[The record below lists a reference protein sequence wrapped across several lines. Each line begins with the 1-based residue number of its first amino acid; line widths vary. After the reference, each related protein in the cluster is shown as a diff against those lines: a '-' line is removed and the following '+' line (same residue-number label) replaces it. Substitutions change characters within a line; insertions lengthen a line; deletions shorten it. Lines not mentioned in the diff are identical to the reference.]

1 MALGIDINKY
11 FIISIY
17 TNLCIYGQNNWSP
30 DIHTKRTQIPKANEK
45 NKKRIKIPQTINNNK
60 EKGK

>member
-30 DIHTKRTQIPKANEK
+30 DIHTKRT
-45 NKKRIKIPQTINNNK
+45 
-60 EKGK
+60 